1 MKTEKFIPVEKQSKK
16 ARKEAAKAKRGSWG
30 GIKPVTK
37 VIPHTKAEKLKK
49 LKEKEA
55 KDHI

>member
-1 MKTEKFIPVEKQSKK
+1 MKFVPIEKQSKK
-16 ARKEAAKAKRGSWG
+16 AQKESAKAKRASWG
-30 GIKPVTK
+30 GVKPVTK
-37 VIPHTKAEKLKK
+37 VIPHTKADKLKK